1 MREFCPTS
9 GKIVAVVVPDRHDR
23 GVSSASE
30 DAQRRLQVLLGLSPE
45 LAARAVAETL
55 DCFQVEV
62 DAYIVDRHAE
72 LQAQGEANPDIFER
86 IAAELGALRFRA
98 PALSA
103 RQIRRR
109 IYG

>member
-1 MREFCPTS
+1 VRS
-9 GKIVAVVVPDRHDR
+9 AVA
-23 GVSSASE
+23 
-30 DAQRRLQVLLGLSPE
+30 DAQQRLQALLGLSRE
-45 LAARAVAETL
+45 QAARAVAETL
-55 DCFQVEV
+55 DSFVLEV
-62 DAYIVDRHAE
+62 DEYIVARHAE
-72 LQAQGEANPDIFER
+72 LQAQGEANPEIFER

>member
-1 MREFCPTS
+1 M
-9 GKIVAVVVPDRHDR
+9 K
-23 GVSSASE
+23 SAAM
-30 DAQRRLQVLLGLSPE
+30 DAQRRLQLVLGLGPE
-45 LAARAVAETL
+45 QAARAVAETL
-55 DCFQVEV
+55 DSFQLEV
-62 DAYIVDRHAE
+62 DQFIVARHAE